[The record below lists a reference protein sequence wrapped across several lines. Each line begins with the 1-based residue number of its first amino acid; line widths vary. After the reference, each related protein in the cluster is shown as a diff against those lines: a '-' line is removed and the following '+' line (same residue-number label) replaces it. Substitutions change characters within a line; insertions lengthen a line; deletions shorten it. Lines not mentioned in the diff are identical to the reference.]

1 MSETP
6 ANARPNIQQQ
16 QQQQRRNN
24 GGEKKSKK
32 TVVMLLSCCL
42 FLFIVSS
49 CLLAALVLIGKH
61 FVYNSIQAQK
71 YGKVGIVKEKRA
83 IQRLPVDV
91 LPFHYDLT
99 LMPNLETGEFIGK
112 VNVTLEILT
121 ARNNLMMHS
130 KNLSIDTVELMN
142 VKNKSVMV
150 QVQNVEDSPLDEM
163 IKIVTKDVL
172 PKGVYHVVLKYSGS
186 MLNRIVG
193 LYMSHYKNGANQTR

>member
-6 ANARPNIQQQ
+6 ANTRPNT
-16 QQQQRRNN
+16 QRRN

-42 FLFIVSS
+42 FLLIVSS

-71 YGKVGIVKEKRA
+71 DGKVGIVKEKRA
-83 IQRLPVDV
+83 IQHLPQDV
-91 LPFHYDLT
+91 IPSHYDLT
-99 LMPNLETGEFIGK
+99 LMPNLDTGEFKGK
-112 VNVTLEILT
+112 VNITLVILS
-121 ARNNLMMHS
+121 ARNNLMLHS

-142 VKNKSVMV
+142 VNKSVMV

-163 IKIVTKDVL
+163 IKIVTKEVL

-193 LYMSHYKNGANQTR
+193 LYMSHYKNEANQSR